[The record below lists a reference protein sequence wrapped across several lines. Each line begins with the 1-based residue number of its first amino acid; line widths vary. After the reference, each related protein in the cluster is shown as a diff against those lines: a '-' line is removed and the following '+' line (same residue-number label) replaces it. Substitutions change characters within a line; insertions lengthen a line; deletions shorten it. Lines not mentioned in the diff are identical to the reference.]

1 MKLLN
6 RKLMVI
12 TLALGAGVI
21 AFIVGVEK
29 WPHAEPRL
37 PYGRGNPVV
46 YDNDEAVDMY
56 TDEYLLALA
65 SMGEI
70 QLVGM
75 ITSSPIEPFD
85 PFVNVANYERDLSD
99 REQLVANAK
108 ASGFTNIP
116 NRLRGPM
123 GNLQKPASGRIEDTH
138 PIGAEGSRF
147 IVSEARKASAEKPLI
162 IVVGAPLTAEA
173 DAYLLDPSIADR
185 VVVAWLGGSGRN
197 MCDYNGWADP
207 WAAYIVLQKM
217 RLVQFPLRMAPP
229 SVPKDRLLGLPAS
242 PLTDYMYRKHHP
254 TNSDPGDIDGD
265 GPPAISLLR
274 PDYPLVIKRVE
285 FKRWVPCYAEHT
297 HEVPAFYTKLEYYL
311 PWRQTKQRRVLLVE
325 RSDPRIATDEWWRA
339 LRKALSH

>member
-1 MKLLN
+1 MKLPTRRLI
-6 RKLMVI
+6 VVV
-12 TLALGAGVI
+12 LALGTGMI
-21 AFIVGVEK
+21 ALIVGVEK
-29 WPHAEPRL
+29 RRHAKPGL
-37 PYGRGNPVV
+37 PYGRGNLVV

-70 QLVGM
+70 QLEGM

-85 PFVNVANYERDLSD
+85 PFVSVANYERDVSD
-99 REQLVANAK
+99 REQLVAKAK
-108 ASGFTNIP
+108 ASGFRNIP
-116 NRLRGPM
+116 SRLRGPM
-123 GNLQKPASGRIEDTH
+123 GNLQEPASGRIEDTR

-147 IVSEARKASAEKPLI
+147 IVAEARKASTEKPL
-162 IVVGAPLTAEA
+162 VVVAGAPLTAEA

-185 VVVAWLGGSGRN
+185 VVIAWLGGTGRN

-217 RLVQFPLRMAPP
+217 HLVQFPLRMAPP

-242 PLTDYMYRKHHP
+242 PLTEYMYRKHHP

-274 PDYPLVIKRVE
+274 PYYPLVIKRVE

-297 HEVPAFYTKLEYYL
+297 HNVPAFYARFEYYV
-311 PWRQTKQRRVLLVE
+311 PWREARQGRAWVVE
-325 RSDPRIATDEWWRA
+325 RSDPRVATNEWWRA
-339 LRKALSH
+339 IRKALSH